1 MPNRCVVGSCSNVAN
16 AKQGISLHFIPFA
29 GDERPEARR
38 RRKLWV
44 DFVRLK
50 RAKWEPT
57 SVSSICSAHFAKQD
71 FTEMFSVPSR
81 KKLRLSTDEIGI
93 VAIPKYITTMGD
105 KPLSAKAKRMV
116 STALQQVVS

>member
-1 MPNRCVVGSCSNVAN
+1 MPNKSVVGGCFNVAD

-44 DFVRLK
+44 DFMRLK

-57 SVSSICSAHFAKQD
+57 SVLMQVFHFLMQVCLY
-71 FTEMFSVPSR
+71 T
-81 KKLRLSTDEIGI
+81 
-93 VAIPKYITTMGD
+93 TTMCD
-105 KPLSAKAKRMV
+105 KPLSARAKQMV
-116 STALQQVVS
+116 STTLQQVV

>member
-1 MPNRCVVGSCSNVAN
+1 MGGCSNVAD

-57 SVSSICSAHFAKQD
+57 SVLMQVFNFLMQVC
-71 FTEMFSVPSR
+71 
-81 KKLRLSTDEIGI
+81 L
-93 VAIPKYITTMGD
+93 YTTTVGD
-105 KPLSAKAKRMV
+105 KPLSARAKQMV
-116 STALQQVVS
+116 STTLQQVVS

>member
-1 MPNRCVVGSCSNVAN
+1 
-16 AKQGISLHFIPFA
+16 
-29 GDERPEARR
+29 
-38 RRKLWV
+38 
-44 DFVRLK
+44 
-50 RAKWEPT
+50 
-57 SVSSICSAHFAKQD
+57 
-71 FTEMFSVPSR
+71 MFSVPSR

>member
-1 MPNRCVVGSCSNVAN
+1 MPNRCVVGGCSNVAD
-16 AKQGISLHFIPFA
+16 AKQSISLHFIPFA

-50 RAKWEPT
+50 RAKWEQT
-57 SVSSICSAHFAKQD
+57 SVSSICSEHFAKED
-71 FTEMFSVPSR
+71 FTEMFSGPSR
-81 KKLRLSTDEIGI
+81 KKLRLSADEFGT
-93 VAIPKYITTMGD
+93 VAIPKYTTTMGD
-105 KPLSAKAKRMV
+105 KPLSARAKRLV